1 MDTRLLLAAQLRS
14 AADGLAAN
22 PVAYERYNLHEQAGA
37 IIAEA
42 YRRGYLHVDGL
53 GPLVE
58 RFEGP
63 TPPGPNGAY
72 SNMLLCIVGSHI
84 FHADRVGDSLRT
96 TGVEAGIIDGVLP
109 VDPLR
114 DRDGVVWDG
123 QVVIVLRALA
133 DEVEGKPEATGGKP
147 TAALEPEAPIPLLL
161 SWREITDALG
171 RPNTAEFRES
181 LKRLN
186 DQHDGPL
193 VVPGRGAQPKVNREK
208 LIAWWNSLEARLAEL
223 DARKRD
229 KVETVNNQ
237 YRYGADGEVVPDISG
252 GVKRRRGGST

>member
-22 PVAYERYNLHEQAGA
+22 PGAYEQYNLREQAGT

-133 DEVEGKPEATGGKP
+133 DEVEGKPRQTGD
-147 TAALEPEAPIPLLL
+147 TAAAAFEPEARAILFVKDRLKKTGKLPTKTAIAKLLDVDRRTLDNWTAFKVAYSKMKDDL
-161 SWREITDALG
+161 SRR
-171 RPNTAEFRES
+171 RPPPRGSKSA
-181 LKRLN
+181 
-186 DQHDGPL
+186 DG
-193 VVPGRGAQPKVNREK
+193 N
-208 LIAWWNSLEARLAEL
+208 LEAWR
-223 DARKRD
+223 
-229 KVETVNNQ
+229 V
-237 YRYGADGEVVPDISG
+237 
-252 GVKRRRGGST
+252 